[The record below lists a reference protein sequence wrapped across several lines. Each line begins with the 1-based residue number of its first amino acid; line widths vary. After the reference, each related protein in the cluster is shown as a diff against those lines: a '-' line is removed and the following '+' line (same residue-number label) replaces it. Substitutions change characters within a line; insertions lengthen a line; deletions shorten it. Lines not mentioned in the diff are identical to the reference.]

1 MTKIVTRLIV
11 IGILTTLCVTIMIAS
26 VILIN
31 QRGLQDGYIINIA
44 GKELMLTQKIT
55 KEIFTINAQNS
66 KDYTALNAAIEEFEE
81 NLDTLRFGDIEREI
95 TMPSKA
101 IITTKLDAIAKEW
114 NSFKI
119 YVENFKQSTSKLYE
133 DRNFLYDNN
142 GIMLQLSDN
151 IVKAMVK
158 EKMPAKIIDDAGRQ
172 RMLTQR
178 MAYLLL
184 RYINNWDDYA
194 YKGFQDTY
202 RLYDSMI
209 NDFYNNPNYKKIPH
223 LYEAINK
230 VYIFWQEYSKHI
242 NRILET
248 QEIVI
253 VNLRNIAEKNT
264 EILNNIDWLV
274 NLYSDISIH
283 SRAYLEKFQYAS
295 ACIMLL
301 LALYFIYHLLQI
313 RRILKSFVDKT
324 QLLASGKIHTNLA
337 KAIQIEGESE
347 LSQASQNISQ
357 FLSQIELTKETSN
370 QAIYLSEMISSEVTN
385 ITEEIRNKLAR
396 STKTQISDTKRQ
408 SIENAINLGEDI
420 AIQSSEQLIITAN
433 LLKKLHRIL
442 QELDGCCEHQNSA
455 TNPRESPAKS

>member
-11 IGILTTLCVTIMIAS
+11 IGILTTLCVTMMIAS

-44 GKELMLTQKIT
+44 GKERMLTQKIT

-81 NLDTLRFGDIEREI
+81 NLDTLRFGDIKRGI
-95 TMPSKA
+95 TIPSKA

-194 YKGFQDTY
+194 YNGFQDTY

-209 NDFYNNPNYKKIPH
+209 NDFYNKPK
-223 LYEAINK
+223 
-230 VYIFWQEYSKHI
+230 
-242 NRILET
+242 
-248 QEIVI
+248 
-253 VNLRNIAEKNT
+253 
-264 EILNNIDWLV
+264 
-274 NLYSDISIH
+274 
-283 SRAYLEKFQYAS
+283 
-295 ACIMLL
+295 
-301 LALYFIYHLLQI
+301 
-313 RRILKSFVDKT
+313 
-324 QLLASGKIHTNLA
+324 
-337 KAIQIEGESE
+337 
-347 LSQASQNISQ
+347 
-357 FLSQIELTKETSN
+357 
-370 QAIYLSEMISSEVTN
+370 
-385 ITEEIRNKLAR
+385 
-396 STKTQISDTKRQ
+396 
-408 SIENAINLGEDI
+408 
-420 AIQSSEQLIITAN
+420 
-433 LLKKLHRIL
+433 
-442 QELDGCCEHQNSA
+442 
-455 TNPRESPAKS
+455 

>member
-11 IGILTTLCVTIMIAS
+11 IGILTTLCVTMMIAS

-44 GKELMLTQKIT
+44 GKERMLTQKIT

-81 NLDTLRFGDIEREI
+81 NLDTLRFGDIERGI

-114 NSFKI
+114 NSFKV

-142 GIMLQLSDN
+142 SMMLQLSDN

-158 EKMPAKIIDDAGRQ
+158 EKMPAKIIDNAGAQ

-184 RYINNWDDYA
+184 SYINNWDNHT

-202 RLYDSMI
+202 KLYDSII

-223 LYEAINK
+223 LYAAIKNT
-230 VYIFWQEYSKHI
+230 YIFWQEYSKHI

-253 VNLRNIAEKNT
+253 VNLRNIADKNT

-283 SRAYLEKFQYAS
+283 LRAYLGKFQYAS

-301 LALYFIYHLLQI
+301 LALYSIYHLWQI

-337 KAIQIEGESE
+337 KAIQIDGESE

-370 QAIYLSEMISSEVTN
+370 QAIYLSEMISNEVTN
-385 ITEEIRNKLAR
+385 ITEEIRNKLAH

-408 SIENAINLGEDI
+408 NIENAINLGEDI

>member
-1 MTKIVTRLIV
+1 MTKIVTRLIA
-11 IGILTTLCVTIMIAS
+11 IGILTTLCVAVMIAS
-26 VILIN
+26 VTLIN

-44 GKELMLTQKIT
+44 GKERMLTQKIT
-55 KEIFTINAQNS
+55 KEIFLINAKNS
-66 KDYTALNAAIEEFEE
+66 KNFTALNAAIKEFED
-81 NLDTLRFGDIEREI
+81 NLNTLRFGDKERGI
-95 TMPSKA
+95 ATPSKA
-101 IITTKLDAIAKEW
+101 IIITKLDAIAKEW
-114 NSFKI
+114 DSFKI
-119 YVENFKQSTSKLYE
+119 HIENFKEATSKLYD
-133 DRNFLYDNN
+133 DRNFLYSNN
-142 GIMLQLSDN
+142 STMLQFSDN

-158 EKMPAKIIDDAGRQ
+158 EKMPAKTIDDAGRQ

-194 YKGFQDTY
+194 YEGFQNNY
-202 RLYDSMI
+202 KLYDSII
-209 NDFYNNPNYKKIPH
+209 NDFYNNPDYKKIPH

-230 VYIFWQEYSKHI
+230 VYLFWQEYSKHI
-242 NRILET
+242 NGILET

-253 VNLRNIAEKNT
+253 VNLRNITEQNT

-301 LALYFIYHLLQI
+301 LAFYSIYHLLQI

-385 ITEEIRNKLAR
+385 ITDEIRNKLAR

-408 SIENAINLGEDI
+408 NIENAINLGEDI
-420 AIQSSEQLIITAN
+420 AIQSSEQLIVVAN
-433 LLKKLHRIL
+433 LLKKLHIIL
-442 QELDGCCEHQNSA
+442 QELEGCCEHQNST